1 MAEPLNLILLGDL
14 DAPSRRLSSRTPI
27 LIDRLGA
34 RPEIGAV
41 MRVRLPMSW
50 PRFALS
56 GGWGRDGSPGLRVT
70 EGEPQRYRVDWALP
84 APHQQRDW
92 LSALNAPLL
101 AGMGRRI
108 EAALLGRHDGDYLLW
123 LAHPLLAGCLAGMNP
138 RLVIFDQVDD
148 FSAHPQF
155 RSLRRTIAAG
165 YATVAQRADLILT
178 TAERTSPLWL
188 QARGLVQH
196 VPNGVD
202 AAAFR
207 GAFPVPV
214 PLQAIPRPRLGYVG
228 VLQERVDVDLMLDM
242 AHRFPEA
249 HFVFAGPIFGPRSV
263 FAPLMARPNVHF
275 LGAVPYDEVPAYLAH
290 MDVCLLPHTQNAL
303 TASMNPLKLYEYLA
317 AGRPVVS
324 TPVPPTERF
333 KDVIHIAGTP
343 SAFAAAIAAAI
354 AEADDPACRTRRQSV
369 ARAND
374 WSLRVHEIWRLI
386 QQALHRHAAFPPVA
400 PLSLGH
406 WEW

>member
-50 PRFALS
+50 PRFAL
-56 GGWGRDGSPGLRVT
+56 GGGLTGDGPWGLRL
-70 EGEPQRYRVDWALP
+70 ESPEPQRYRVDWALP
-84 APHQQRDW
+84 FPQQKRDW
-92 LSALNAPLL
+92 LCGLNAPML
-101 AGMGRRI
+101 ATMGTRL
-108 EAALLGRHDGDYLLW
+108 EAALRSRHEGDYILW
-123 LAHPLLAGCLAGMNP
+123 LAHPLLAGCLAGMDP
-138 RLVIFDQVDD
+138 RLVVFDQVDD
-148 FSAHPQF
+148 FSVHPQF
-155 RSLRRTIAAG
+155 RSLRRTIAGG

-178 TAERTSPLWL
+178 TAETTGSLW
-188 QARGLVQH
+188 QHARGLVQH

-202 AAAFR
+202 AAAFK
-207 GAFPVPV
+207 GSFPVPV

-228 VLQERVDVDLMLDM
+228 VMQERIDADLMLDM
-242 AHRFPEA
+242 SHRFPEA
-249 HFVFAGPIFGPRSV
+249 HFVFAGPIFGSRSY

-275 LGAVPYDEVPAYLAH
+275 LGAVPYADVPAYLAH

-317 AGRPVVS
+317 AGRPVVA

-343 SAFAAAIAAAI
+343 SAFARAIADAI
-354 AEADDPACRTRRQSV
+354 AEADDPACRSRRQAV

-386 QQALHRHAAFPPVA
+386 QQALHRHTGFPPAA
-400 PLSLGH
+400 PMSLGH

>member
-14 DAPSRRLSSRTPI
+14 DAPARRLSSRTPI
-27 LIDRLGA
+27 LIDRLGS

-50 PRFALS
+50 PRFLL
-56 GGWGRDGSPGLRVT
+56 GGLGSEGLAGLRLAN
-70 EGEPQRYRVDWALP
+70 PAPRRYRVEWALP
-84 APHQQRDW
+84 LPHQQHDW
-92 LSALNAPLL
+92 MSALNGPLL
-101 AGMGRRI
+101 ARMGHQLETALTRRH
-108 EAALLGRHDGDYLLW
+108 EGDYLLW

-138 RLVIFDQVDD
+138 RLVVFDQVDD

-155 RSLRRTIAAG
+155 RRLRRTVAAG

-178 TAERTSPLWL
+178 TAEQTGSLWL

-207 GAFPVPV
+207 GSFAVP
-214 PLQAIPRPRLGYVG
+214 PALQAIPRPRLGYVG

-242 AHRFPEA
+242 SHRFPEA
-249 HFVFAGPIFGPRSV
+249 HFVFAGPIFGARSL

-275 LGAVPYDEVPAYLAH
+275 LGAVPYAEVPAFLAH

-317 AGRPVVS
+317 AGRPVVT

-333 KDVIHIAGTP
+333 KDVLHIAGTP
-343 SAFAAAIAAAI
+343 SAFAAALAAAI
-354 AEADDPACRTRRQSV
+354 AEADDPVSRQRRQAV

-386 QQALHRHAAFPPVA
+386 QQTLHRHPAFPPAA